1 MDSKIIG
8 TTLPVLE
15 ITLSPNDMVVAP
27 PAQFSWMTEG
37 VQLKTTTQTAG
48 AKGVFGVL
56 GRALS
61 GGGLFMTEY
70 TAPQGGLIGF
80 SAKIPGQI
88 MQVDVTPDKTFMVH
102 RDGFLAA
109 SQGVELSIGFQK
121 GLGAGIFGGNGF
133 ILQKLGGTC
142 SAWVEL
148 GGEIVTYELAAG
160 QAIQAH
166 PGHVAMFEST
176 VSFDIRMMKGIAN
189 AIFGG
194 DGLFLAHLTGPGK
207 VWLQSLTL
215 PNLAHALQPYIQVE
229 VQKDATAGGVAG
241 GVAGAVM
248 KGFFGG
254 K

>member
-15 ITLSPNDMVVAP
+15 ITLAANDMVVAP
-27 PAQFSWMTEG
+27 PGQFSWMTEG

-80 SAKIPGQI
+80 SATIPGQI
-88 MQVDVTPDKTFMVH
+88 MQVDVTPDKTYMVH
-102 RDGFLAA
+102 SSGFLAA
-109 SQGVELSIGFQK
+109 SQGVELSVGFQK
-121 GLGAGIFGGNGF
+121 SLGAGLFGGNGF
-133 ILQKLGGTC
+133 ILQKLAGTC

-166 PGHVAMFEST
+166 PGHVGMFESS

-207 VWLQSLTL
+207 VWLQSLTV
-215 PNLAHALQPYIQVE
+215 PNLAHAIQPYIQVE
-229 VQKDATAGGVAG
+229 NAKDATAAGVAG